1 MLQTYIQK
9 ALQKAQYKRLEDG
22 SWFAEV
28 PGLQGVWA
36 NGDCIEFCREE
47 LSEVIEEWLF
57 LKIHDHD
64 EIPVLDGIQ
73 LKIEKRKI
81 A

>member
-1 MLQTYIQK
+1 MLRDYIQK
-9 ALQKAQYKRLEDG
+9 ALEKARYKQLDDG

-36 NGDCIEFCREE
+36 NGESVEFCRKE
-47 LSEVIEEWLF
+47 LAEVIEGWLI

-64 EIPVLDGIQ
+64 EIPEMNGVQ
-73 LKIEKRKI
+73 LKIDKQEI